1 MKIILQYSKILWIM
15 QYLNYKKL
23 QIIINT
29 TIKDDI
35 IMHDDVIMY
44 VTSSS
49 AVDLSEMTLK

>member
-1 MKIILQYSKILWIM
+1 M
-15 QYLNYKKL
+15 QYLNYKKV

-29 TIKDDI
+29 MYKDDI

-49 AVDLSEMTLK
+49 AVDLSEMSLK